1 MHIVSFSF
9 DDGFEQSSVKTADI
23 FERAGLR
30 ACFNVLASPE
40 TFAKMVMSTAPAIRF
55 GDFDL
60 WNDLK
65 ARGHE
70 VMPHGYR
77 HANKATLPFEESQ
90 RLILRCLDVFDERLK
105 GFNRKQAVFNFPYN
119 AITDQLVAWL
129 PTVVRACRGGMAEYG
144 INPLPTR
151 DTTHIRTTGFGPND
165 CGDHAEQCIDELL
178 RREKGWLVY
187 NSHGLDGEGWGP
199 MQSDRLAR
207 ILDRLKAIP
216 TVRIWS
222 VGETLDKLAR

>member
-9 DDGFEQSSVKTADI
+9 DDGFEQSSIKTADI

-40 TFAKMVMSTAPAIRF
+40 TFASTFKAAATPIKF

-65 ARGHE
+65 SRGHE

-77 HANKATLPFEESQ
+77 HANKASLPFEEAKA
-90 RLILRCLDVFDERLK
+90 LIERCLGVFDERLN
-105 GFNRKQAVFNFPYN
+105 GFDRKRAVFNFPYN
-119 AITDQLVAWL
+119 AITPELIAWL
-129 PTVVRACRGGMAEYG
+129 PTVVRASRGGGVDYG

-151 DTTHIRTTGFGPND
+151 ETTHIRTTGFGPAD

-178 RREKGWLVY
+178 RRENGWLVY

-216 TVRIWS
+216 TVRVWS
-222 VGETLDKLAR
+222 VGETFERLAS